1 MNKVLCRD
9 HPLKYLKT
17 WPQKTNEGK
26 GFQFV
31 FPKSSVLFPQLKT
44 QQPKKAIHSV
54 LI

>member
-9 HPLKYLKT
+9 HPPKFLKT

-26 GFQFV
+26 GFQSV
-31 FPKSSVLFPQLKT
+31 FPKLRVLFPQLKT

-54 LI
+54 LF